1 LISTEIDFLSPDD
14 LDGVLATLDEHGDDV
29 TVLSGG
35 MSLMPMMNLGLAAP
49 ERVVSL
55 RRVAELTSV
64 VGEDDAVLIGAMV
77 PHVAVMRHPAI
88 TAVAPALATAA
99 SRIGD
104 VQVRNRGTIG
114 GSVAHADPSADYL
127 PCLCAHRGQ
136 IVLESKRDGKRL
148 VDAADFFID
157 MMYTAREPHELV
169 TGVRLP
175 RMNRRGAVS
184 EYIRFARVEGSFAI
198 VNAAVV
204 LNDGGASRI
213 SVGGVGPAPVTL
225 DITDL
230 GASGWD
236 AAAAAAVGDAVFDAC
251 GDARGDIMSDAEYRR
266 EMGRV
271 HARRVVLRAAEKLNR
286 PNTDP
291 KVVS

>member
-1 LISTEIDFLSPDD
+1 LISTEIDFLAPHD
-14 LDGVLATLDEHGDDV
+14 LAEVLATLDEHGDDV

-35 MSLMPMMNLGLAAP
+35 MSLVPMMNLGLAAP

-55 RRVAELTSV
+55 RRVAELTGV
-64 VGEDDAVLIGAMV
+64 ADEDGAVLVGGMV
-77 PHVAVMRHPAI
+77 PHVVVAGHPAI
-88 TAVAPALATAA
+88 RAVAPALATAA
-99 SRIGD
+99 SLIGD

-114 GSVAHADPSADYL
+114 GSVAHADPAADYL
-127 PCLCAHRGQ
+127 SCLCAHRGQ
-136 IVLESKRDGKRL
+136 VVLRSKRDGGRV

-175 RMNRRGAVS
+175 RTTPAAVS

-204 LNDGGASRI
+204 LNDNGTSRI
-213 SVGGVGPAPVTL
+213 SLGGVGPAPVTL
-225 DITDL
+225 DITEF

-251 GDARGDIMSDAEYRR
+251 QNARGDTMSDAEYRR
-266 EMGRV
+266 EMARV
-271 HARRVVLRAAEKLNR
+271 HARRVVLRAADKLAR

>member
-1 LISTEIDFLSPDD
+1 LISTEIDFLAPDD
-14 LDGVLATLDEHGDDV
+14 LAGVLATLDEHGDDV

-35 MSLMPMMNLGLAAP
+35 MSLIPMMNLGLAAP

-55 RRVAELTSV
+55 RRVAELTGV
-64 VGEDDAVLIGAMV
+64 VDEDDAVLVGGMV
-77 PHVAVMRHPAI
+77 AHVVVAAHPGIRA
-88 TAVAPALATAA
+88 AAPALATAA
-99 SRIGD
+99 SLLGD

-114 GSVAHADPSADYL
+114 GSVAHADPAADYL

-136 IVLESKRDGKRL
+136 IVLESKRDGRRV
-148 VDAADFFID
+148 VDAANFFID

-175 RMNRRGAVS
+175 RAAPGAVS

-204 LNDGGASRI
+204 LNDNGASRI
-213 SVGGVGPAPVTL
+213 SLGGVGPAPVTL
-225 DITDL
+225 DITEF

-251 GDARGDIMSDAEYRR
+251 EDVRGDIMSDAEYRR
-266 EMGRV
+266 EMARV
-271 HARRVVLRAAEKLNR
+271 HARRVVLRAVEKLDGT
-286 PNTDP
+286 NTDP

>member
-1 LISTEIDFLSPDD
+1 MISTEIDFLAPDN
-14 LDGVLATLDEHGDDV
+14 LAGVLDALDEHGDDA
-29 TVLSGG
+29 TVLAGG

-55 RRVAELTSV
+55 RRVAELTAIV
-64 VGEDDAVLIGAMV
+64 DEDETVLVGGMV
-77 PHVAVMRHPAI
+77 PHVEVGSDPLVQAA
-88 TAVAPALATAA
+88 APALAVSA
-99 SRIGD
+99 RLIGD

-114 GSVAHADPSADYL
+114 GSVSHADPAADYL
-127 PCLCAHRGQ
+127 PSLCAHRGQ
-136 IVLESKRDGKRL
+136 VVLQSDRDGVRV

-157 MMYTAREPHELV
+157 MMLTSRQPHELV

-175 RMNRRGAVS
+175 KMSPGAAS
-184 EYIRFARVEGSFAI
+184 DFIRFARVEGSFAI

-213 SVGGVGPAPVTL
+213 ALGGVGPAPVTV
-225 DITDL
+225 DISQF
-230 GASGWD
+230 GRSGWD
-236 AAAAAAVGDAVFDAC
+236 ADAAAAVGDAVFEAC
-251 GDARGDIMSDAEYRR
+251 DDVRGDIMSDAEYRR
-266 EMGRV
+266 EMARV
-271 HARRVVLRAAEKLNR
+271 YARRAVLSAAEKLDQ